1 MASNTDITSHI
12 NWLKSTG
19 LSGEA
24 LNKKIYEDA
33 QSYGVGADQLATA
46 MGTSAGEINNW
57 ISSNGKSALT
67 SSTASINSGSSSTTG
82 NGLLQTTT
90 SPTKASTSKKSS
102 PTTNSGLLQSA
113 GQLSNT
119 LSNTSQST
127 GSTTNTTS
135 PPSIS
140 NIQEHVNWLQT
151 DQGLS
156 GKALQ
161 NQMYIDAQRYGATA
175 SQIDQ
180 AMGWGSGTTN
190 DWINSNGLS
199 NLAANTTASS
209 STSES
214 LDPNNITAA
223 QIKEHID
230 WLQNTQGLSGA
241 ALQEKIL
248 QDAANYGLTS
258 DRLEAV
264 MGWDSGTVAGW
275 SNEQGLPLLQDN
287 RYQDTAGESGT
298 GWQTSP
304 YVDPLTS
311 QVTSDQTVSGQLDS
325 LLSQDSPLM
334 QRAKYQGIA
343 TANSRG
349 LLNSSLAAG
358 AAQAA
363 MIDAAL
369 PIAQQDAQTYYE
381 QSRANQNVTND
392 FKASNLNY
400 LQGAEQSALDRAFD
414 QTQTEYQTNAE
425 LAKSMAETRL
435 TQSSGLYAQFIQGM
449 ADINSSDMD
458 QSAKDVALRSL
469 WETISKGTEL
479 STSLANVTFAD
490 GQLVYGGSANDVGS
504 IVTAPETRSSDQPSI
519 YWGDGGY
526 YAANITRNSAEQI
539 VDKEGNV
546 NPDQDNTNNYYL
558 TTDGEW
564 KKTVIR
570 NVYKD

>member
-1 MASNTDITSHI
+1 MASNTDISSHI

-19 LSGEA
+19 LSGDA

-33 QSYGVGADQLATA
+33 KSYGVGTDQLATA
-46 MGTSAGEINNW
+46 MGASTGEINDW
-57 ISSNGKSALT
+57 ITNNGKSALT
-67 SSTASINSGSSSTTG
+67 GSTSANSGLSSATG
-82 NGLLQTTT
+82 NGLLQTKTAP
-90 SPTKASTSKKSS
+90 SAGSAKASSS
-102 PTTNSGLLQSA
+102 TKNAGLLQSA
-113 GQLSNT
+113 NQLSNT
-119 LSNTSQST
+119 LSSDSKAASTSF
-127 GSTTNTTS
+127 NKAS

-140 NIQEHVNWLQT
+140 KIQEHVDWLQNK
-151 DQGLS
+151 QGLS

-180 AMGWGSGTTN
+180 AMEWGSGTTN
-190 DWINSNGLS
+190 EWINSNGLS

-209 STSES
+209 STSDT
-214 LDPNNITAA
+214 LDPSTITASK
-223 QIKEHID
+223 IKEHIG

-334 QRAKYQGIA
+334 QRARYQGMA
-343 TANSRG
+343 TANRRG

-358 AAQAA
+358 TAQAA

-381 QSRANQNVTND
+381 QSRANQNVTNE
-392 FKASNLNY
+392 FKSNNLNY
-400 LQGAEQSALDRAFD
+400 LQGAEQSALDRAYD
-414 QTQTEYQTNAE
+414 LDQTEYKTNAE
-425 LAKSMAETRL
+425 LAKAMAETRL

-449 ADINSSDMD
+449 ADINSSNME

-469 WETISKGTEL
+469 WETINKGTEL
-479 STSLANVTFAD
+479 STSLANVTFSN
-490 GQLVYGGSANDVGS
+490 GQLVYGSGTEDVGNILS
-504 IVTAPETRSSDQPSI
+504 ASTTPTSSKSNPAEPSI

-526 YAANITRNSAEQI
+526 YAANITRNSAEQL
-539 VDKEGNV
+539 VDRDGKTKPSG
-546 NPDQDNTNNYYL
+546 QYILTNA
-558 TTDGEW
+558 GEW
-564 KKTVIR
+564 KYVGGITR
-570 NVYKD
+570 GAD

>member
-1 MASNTDITSHI
+1 MSTYSPDYIRQHF
-12 NWLKSTG
+12 NWL
-19 LSGEA
+19 E
-24 LNKKIYEDA
+24 N
-33 QSYGVGADQLATA
+33 
-46 MGTSAGEINNW
+46 
-57 ISSNGKSALT
+57 
-67 SSTASINSGSSSTTG
+67 
-82 NGLLQTTT
+82 
-90 SPTKASTSKKSS
+90 
-102 PTTNSGLLQSA
+102 
-113 GQLSNT
+113 
-119 LSNTSQST
+119 
-127 GSTTNTTS
+127 
-135 PPSIS
+135 
-140 NIQEHVNWLQT
+140 

-156 GKALQ
+156 GKALETKF
-161 NQMYIDAQRYGATA
+161 YEDAKQYGISS
-175 SQIDQ
+175 SQIDEAMGWGTGVTDNWSKQ
-180 AMGWGSGTTN
+180 NGLASLASTTGSAKTTSSQSPQNIASTQSASVTTQVPSLSTSNTNKGLLQTSSEPTFSNTFADYSPEYIQQHFNWLENDQGLTGQALENKFYQDAKANGVTAAQIDEAMGWGSGITDNWITN
-190 DWINSNGLS
+190 NGLP
-199 NLAANTTASS
+199 NLTGNKVNTSS
-209 STSES
+209 SGLTGITSSEINDYIS
-214 LDPNNITAA
+214 YLTS
-223 QIKEHID
+223 
-230 WLQNTQGLSGA
+230 QGLQGD
-241 ALQEKIL
+241 ALYEQLYSEAKKS
-248 QDAANYGLTS
+248 GLTS
-258 DRLEAV
+258 DRLAAV
-264 MGWDSGTVAGW
+264 MNLAPGDVQTWIDS
-275 SNEQGLPLLQDN
+275 QGLTQLQDN
-287 RYQDTAGESGT
+287 RYQNTGGESAT

-304 YVDPLTS
+304 YVNPLTN
-311 QVTSDQTVSGQLDS
+311 QVTSDQTVSGQLS
-325 LLSQDSPLM
+325 GLLSQDSPLM

-369 PIAQQDAQTYYE
+369 PVAQQDAQTYYD
-381 QSRANQNVTND
+381 QSRANQDVQNEFYAN
-392 FKASNLNY
+392 NLNY
-400 LQGAEQSALDRAFD
+400 LQGAEQSAIDRAFD
-414 QTQTEYQTNAE
+414 QTQNEYQTNAQ
-425 LAKSMAETRL
+425 LAQSMAETRL

-449 ADINSSDMD
+449 ADINSSDME

-539 VDKEGNV
+539 VDREGNV

>member
-1 MASNTDITSHI
+1 
-12 NWLKSTG
+12 
-19 LSGEA
+19 
-24 LNKKIYEDA
+24 
-33 QSYGVGADQLATA
+33 
-46 MGTSAGEINNW
+46 
-57 ISSNGKSALT
+57 
-67 SSTASINSGSSSTTG
+67 
-82 NGLLQTTT
+82 
-90 SPTKASTSKKSS
+90 
-102 PTTNSGLLQSA
+102 
-113 GQLSNT
+113 
-119 LSNTSQST
+119 
-127 GSTTNTTS
+127 
-135 PPSIS
+135 
-140 NIQEHVNWLQT
+140 
-151 DQGLS
+151 
-156 GKALQ
+156 
-161 NQMYIDAQRYGATA
+161 MYIDAQRYGATA

-287 RYQDTAGESGT
+287 RYQDTGGESST

-479 STSLANVTFAD
+479 STSLANVTFAN

>member
-1 MASNTDITSHI
+1 MASNTDISSHI

-19 LSGEA
+19 LSGDA

-33 QSYGVGADQLATA
+33 KSYGVGTDQLATA
-46 MGTSAGEINNW
+46 MGTNTGEINNW
-57 ISSNGKSALT
+57 ISNNGKSALT
-67 SSTASINSGSSSTTG
+67 GSTGGAPS
-82 NGLLQTTT
+82 GLLQTSMT
-90 SPTKASTSKKSS
+90 PTKNNNKASSS
-102 PTTNSGLLQSA
+102 NTGSGLLQSA
-113 GQLSNT
+113 SQLSNT
-119 LSNTSQST
+119 LANTQRA
-127 GSTTNTTS
+127 STTPTTDS
-135 PPSIS
+135 SPSIS
-140 NIQEHVNWLQT
+140 NIQEHVNWLKA

-209 STSES
+209 SES
-214 LDPNNITAA
+214 DTLDPSTITAS
-223 QIKEHID
+223 QIKEHIG
-230 WLQNTQGLSGA
+230 WLQNTQGLSGT

-248 QDAANYGLTS
+248 QDAAGYGLTS

-264 MGWDSGTVAGW
+264 MGWNAGTVAGW

-287 RYQDTAGESGT
+287 RYQNTAGSSAT

-304 YVDPLTS
+304 YVDPQTN

-343 TANSRG
+343 TANRRG

-363 MIDAAL
+363 MIDAAV

-392 FKASNLNY
+392 FKSSNLNY
-400 LQGAEQSALDRAFD
+400 LQGAEQSALDRAYD
-414 QTQTEYQTNAE
+414 LDQTEYKTNAE
-425 LAKSMAETRL
+425 LAKAMAETRL

-449 ADINSSDMD
+449 ADINSSDME
-458 QSAKDVALRSL
+458 QSSKDVALRSL
-469 WETISKGTEL
+469 WETISKGTQL
-479 STSLANVTFAD
+479 STSLANVTFAN
-490 GQLVYGGSANDVGS
+490 GQLVYGGEANSVGD
-504 IVTAPETRSSDQPSI
+504 IVNAPESRASDQPSV
-519 YWGDGGY
+519 YWGDGGF

-539 VDKEGNV
+539 VDKEGNTAPE
-546 NPDQDNTNNYYL
+546 PDKPNRYYL
-558 TTDGEW
+558 NDKGEW
-564 KKTVIR
+564 KRTVV
-570 NVYKD
+570 NNYNGN